1 MCNIPAHQVLRAFS
15 LKKNPLG
22 FFSVNI
28 NLLFKWK
35 LETEGRRQNHK
46 MMSNMDI
53 PILVIMEI
61 LLRLPIKSLVRVR
74 YVCKT
79 WYNIISD
86 PYFTRMHLARAPTA
100 SLVIQT
106 LLSYNPG
113 CYSKFYM
120 LEHAEWDTR
129 GHSLFAP
136 LKKLPQKFYLLGQNM
151 ILLTSCNGLLCLS
164 AVRHKKEVTCVCN
177 IATGEYMT
185 LPGAKTKDDRFWQ
198 TIRGFGYSPKT
209 NQYKLIA
216 ELALDKGFRRPDF
229 NPAPRVEVYTL
240 GADSWRII
248 GDAPYSFV
256 GPYFGTFLNGALHCL
271 IQPIDI
277 TDSTSTFICRFDIE
291 KEEFQPFPGPPIQ
304 DLGPNWEIEHIHL
317 GASGGFLYLCE
328 NYPTSSS
335 VDIWVMKDYG
345 NKQSWMKEFVIS
357 NTSWKR
363 GPVYFLNYG
372 MGDNIYALRNF
383 NQLCTYNAKSKC
395 FREVQVCGIYPEFH
409 AIPYTPSLVSLKDA
423 VAGENSKVLCA

>member
-1 MCNIPAHQVLRAFS
+1 
-15 LKKNPLG
+15 
-22 FFSVNI
+22 
-28 NLLFKWK
+28 
-35 LETEGRRQNHK
+35 
-46 MMSNMDI
+46 
-53 PILVIMEI
+53 MEI

-106 LLSYNPG
+106 LLSYNP
-113 CYSKFYM
+113 
-120 LEHAEWDTR
+120 
-129 GHSLFAP
+129 
-136 LKKLPQKFYLLGQNM
+136 
-151 ILLTSCNGLLCLS
+151 
-164 AVRHKKEVTCVCN
+164 VRHKKEVTFVCN

-198 TIRGFGYSPKT
+198 TIRRFNYFPKT

-229 NPAPRVEVYTL
+229 NPAPLVEVYTL

-256 GPYFGTFLNGALHCL
+256 GSYFGTFLNGALHCL
-271 IQPIDI
+271 IQPIDT
-277 TDSTSTFICRFDIE
+277 TDSTSTFICSFDIE

-304 DLGPNWEIEHIHL
+304 NLGPNWEIEHIHL

-345 NKQSWMKEFVIS
+345 NEQSWMKEFVIS

-363 GPVYFLNYG
+363 GP
-372 MGDNIYALRNF
+372 
-383 NQLCTYNAKSKC
+383 LCAYNTKSKC

-423 VAGENSKVLCA
+423 VAGENSKKVSDILGSIRA